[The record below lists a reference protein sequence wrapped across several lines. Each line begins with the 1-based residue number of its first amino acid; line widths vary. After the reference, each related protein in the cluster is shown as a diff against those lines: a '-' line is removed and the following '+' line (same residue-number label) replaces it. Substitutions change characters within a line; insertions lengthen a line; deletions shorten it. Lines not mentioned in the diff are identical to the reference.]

1 MTQQRAA
8 SATTPIRAG
17 GLQPHSRARDGQ
29 NTYNTIT
36 YGTQATRHGTFGIRP
51 QVTRPARQCAQAR
64 ERLPNASTAKSGDPL
79 CGDAEWRQACAAS
92 GCAATTAS
100 EHGEEPQAA
109 IPATSRCPI
118 PCAWRRGASACLT
131 RAAGEGKPM
140 RCDTGM
146 AQMGG

>member
-51 QVTRPARQCAQAR
+51 QLTRQVTR
-64 ERLPNASTAKSGDPL
+64 
-79 CGDAEWRQACAAS
+79 DAEWRQACAAS

-131 RAAGEGKPM
+131 RAAGEGKSM